1 MKRTL
6 PTAVVCLAMST
17 AFGPASA
24 GEGAVFAAK
33 PTAGKIGDKVKIAF
47 AVAAPTDVEVAV
59 LDANGKVVRHLA
71 AGVLGGEKAPPAPLK
86 AGLAQ
91 DILWDGKD
99 DFGKLPPST
108 IHPPPFKVRVRAGTG
123 VKLGAVFGGDP
134 FNFGSID
141 AIATDEDGNVYVEAN
156 NAASQGVN
164 SVRVFNPDGTYRRT
178 AMPFPADLSAG
189 SMKDVA
195 RWDEAAG
202 TWRPRNLTDLDPEFY
217 YITSGKHPNDYTMI
231 SASTKEGL
239 YLLSSR
245 FLHRIGPRGEVIGDK
260 FAGRELWSKDW
271 LGQWGGIPNSGRGPI
286 HGAVSP
292 DGRYLYLSGPFSKNE
307 KPDNGFKKVMALG
320 AVYRMKLDDPAS
332 TLEPFVTLP
341 ATRGGPWTKGGV
353 DSGKTHGPVH
363 GLAVDAK
370 GNVYVADREKDR
382 VAVFGE
388 DGKEAGEIAV
398 SNPDLVAVHPKTGA
412 VYVLRR
418 LRTGY
423 YRYDLS
429 LLKFKDFSK
438 GARPVAEQKLEMDKG
453 ATNARMALSVSTE
466 RTLVWLAGVKGSVA
480 ALEDKGAAFEPVA
493 TAFVPDPE
501 KQEAFSRI
509 AVNPENDDVYISDGY
524 NLVWRYDGR
533 TGEGGM
539 LKRGGK
545 PFNAVDL
552 TVGHDGL
559 LYVRSGDGY
568 SGPLERLN
576 RDLAPAPYAA
586 TGTHV
591 LSKYIYGR
599 FGTGFC
605 EKGVGTAPDGKVYDL
620 SMYGWCKYFVCAF
633 DADGKPLNGRY
644 IKGKIS
650 EANYKAGFPREL
662 DSAVIA
668 PVPAACGGVRVDL
681 AGNFY
686 VGIHVLP
693 KGFVPPAGFEGDASY
708 RKLTGSVVKFGR
720 EGGAVLGL
728 DDSESKMPDA
738 PKLATDRKFTVENG
752 LAIYPGVSPFSGAT
766 ASCVCRV
773 SRFDLDRYGRLAL
786 PGAMSCSVIL
796 VDNAGNRIL
805 EFGKYGNYDSQ
816 FVPPH
821 LKAARDAGSTGSP
834 RGKPVLA
841 VPEIPMAWPTGVGF
855 SEKSIYVCD
864 TANRRVVRADKT
876 WVLDETTDI
885 K

>member
-1 MKRTL
+1 MKNAMTRSIAMAL
-6 PTAVVCLAMST
+6 FLAASG
-17 AFGPASA
+17 GPVRGGEAS
-24 GEGAVFAAK
+24 FSAK
-33 PTAGKIGDKVKIAF
+33 PTALKAGDPSAGSGQGAVKIAF
-47 AVAAPTDVEVAV
+47 AVSAPTDVEVAV
-59 LDANGKVVRHLA
+59 LDAQGKVVRHLA

-91 DILWDGKD
+91 ELLWDGKD

-123 VKLGAVFGGDP
+123 MKLGAVFGGDP

-156 NAASQGVN
+156 VAASQGVN

-178 AMPFPADLSAG
+178 AMPFPADLPAG

-202 TWRPRNLTDLDPEFY
+202 TWRLRNLTDLDPEFY

-271 LGQWGGIPNSGRGPI
+271 MNGWGGIPNTGRGPI
-286 HGAVSP
+286 YGAVSP
-292 DGRYLYLSGPFSKNE
+292 DGRYFYISGPFSDSDA
-307 KPDNGFKKVMALG
+307 PDTKKGFKKVMPLG
-320 AVYRMKLDDPAS
+320 GVYRMKLDDSSA
-332 TLEPFVTLP
+332 TMEPFVTVP
-341 ATRGGPWTKGGV
+341 ATRGGPWTKGGM
-353 DSGKTHGPVH
+353 DSGRTHGPVH

-388 DGKEAGEIAV
+388 DGKEAGEISVA
-398 SNPDLVAVHPKTGA
+398 NPDLVAVHPKTGA
-412 VYVLRR
+412 IYVLRR

-429 LLKFKDFSK
+429 LLKFRDFSK

-480 ALEDKGAAFEPVA
+480 AFEDKGAAFEPVA

-605 EKGVGTAPDGKVYDL
+605 EKGVGTGPDGKVYNL
-620 SMYGWCKYFVCAF
+620 SMYGWQKYFVCAF
-633 DADGKPLNGRY
+633 GSDGKPFNGPY

-686 VGIHVLP
+686 VGIQVLP
-693 KGFVPPAGFEGDASY
+693 KSFVPPAGFGGDASY
-708 RKLTGSVVKFGR
+708 KKLTGSVVKFGR

-796 VDNAGNRIL
+796 VDNSGNRIL

-821 LKAARDAGSTGSP
+821 VKD
-834 RGKPVLA
+834 GKPVLA

-876 WVLDETTDI
+876 WALDETVAV